1 MGAEAPPRAT
11 RREVFLAA
19 HAPPTDCPI
28 PPRRTF
34 FQGTFGWF
42 GDLLG
47 HGDDRIRRE
56 RPERR
61 RRPERDMDS
70 EEEEDDG
77 HLRIRILDYLD
88 RGRERG
94 RAR

>member
-11 RREVFLAA
+11 RCKVFLAA
-19 HAPPTDCPI
+19 HVPPTGCPI

-42 GDLLG
+42 VDLLG

-56 RPERR
+56 RPERDR
-61 RRPERDMDS
+61 DS
-70 EEEEDDG
+70 EEEEDG

-88 RGRERG
+88 RGRERS

>member
-11 RREVFLAA
+11 RSEVFLAA
-19 HAPPTDCPI
+19 HVPPTACPI

-56 RPERR
+56 QPERR
-61 RRPERDMDS
+61 WRPERDRDS
-70 EEEEDDG
+70 EEEDDG
-77 HLRIRILDYLD
+77 HLRIRILDDLD